1 MLAFIKAHA
10 DLLMPIWV
18 VVFALICASISSGL
32 AALSKK
38 FKMPLVAKGL
48 LLSSKVFHILALQ
61 PAPHTGAQAA
71 KEVEAA
77 IKEATDG

>member
-18 VVFALICASISSGL
+18 VVFALICASISSAL
-32 AALSKK
+32 TALSRK
-38 FKMPLVAKGL
+38 FNTPLIAKSLVFG
-48 LLSSKVFHILALQ
+48 SKVFHVLALQ
-61 PAPHTGAQAA
+61 PAPRSSAQAI

-77 IKEATDG
+77 VKEAADG